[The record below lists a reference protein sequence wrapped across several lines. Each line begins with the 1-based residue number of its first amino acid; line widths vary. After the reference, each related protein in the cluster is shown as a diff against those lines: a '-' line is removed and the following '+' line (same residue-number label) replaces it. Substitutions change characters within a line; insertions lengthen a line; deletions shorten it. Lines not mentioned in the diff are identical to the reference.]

1 MHFLEPWLEQLHFSP
16 QFWLPLTSLSIFIT
30 GAVLAF
36 VFNKVIYPIVLR
48 FTNWTPTDLD
58 VRLLTSFR
66 RPLTLGIVVL
76 GLYLALILPLDIP
89 HTFRHIIDRA
99 AIILAII
106 IGAFALTA
114 AVSSFSKWYS
124 DEISPHTVSTLDDR
138 LMPMARRIVMAMIYA
153 LGALLVLDQLNVN
166 ISPLIAGLGLGGLA
180 VALALQPTLS
190 NLFAGTYVMTEG
202 VVSQGDYIELE
213 NGVAGY
219 VIDVGWRS
227 TRLRTWTNNLVV
239 VPNSRF
245 AETIITNY
253 QGPIPAV
260 NVYLTCGVSYD
271 SDLHLVERVCQE
283 EMDRLLDTDP
293 RAVKEYGAY
302 FAYESFDDSNVTFYL
317 FIQARDRIASFEVQS
332 ELIRMVHERFR
343 EEGIVINY
351 PMRTINFAENSSNGS
366 VVDSEA
372 DAGIGGQTRTSADPG
387 RRRAGILRRSR
398 EGQPSESVGHEAPA
412 SNVVHGDG
420 TEGSDGG
427 SGSGSGGAEAPGPDF
442 G

>member
-1 MHFLEPWLEQLHFSP
+1 MHLLDPWLEQLNLDP
-16 QFWLPLTSLSIFIT
+16 QLWLPLTSISIFIS
-30 GAVLAF
+30 GVVLAF
-36 VFNKVIYPIVLR
+36 VFNKAIYPLILR
-48 FTNWTPTDLD
+48 FTNFTPTNLD
-58 VRLLTSFR
+58 VRLVRAFR
-66 RPLTLGIVVL
+66 RPLTIGIVVA
-76 GLYLALILPLDIP
+76 GLYFALVLPLEL
-89 HTFRHIIDRA
+89 TLTVRHSIDRA
-99 AIILAII
+99 AGILGLIV
-106 IGAFALTA
+106 GVFALTG
-114 AVSSFSKWYS
+114 AVSNLFQWYS
-124 DEISPHTVSTLDDR
+124 EEISPHTASTLDDR
-138 LMPMARRIVMAMIYA
+138 LMPMLRRMAIAMIYG
-153 LGALLVLDQLNVN
+153 LGALLVLDVLNVN

-202 VVSQGDYIELE
+202 VVTQGDYIELE

-260 NVYLTCGVSYD
+260 NIYLTCGVSYD
-271 SDLHLVERVCQE
+271 SDLIRVEQVCKE
-283 EMDRLLDTDP
+283 EMALLLDSDP

-317 FIQARDRIASFEVQS
+317 FIQARDRLASFEVQS
-332 ELIRMVHERFR
+332 ELIRMVHQRFQ

-351 PMRTINFAENSSNGS
+351 PMRTINFANGTGP
-366 VVDSEA
+366 SEGTQPA
-372 DAGIGGQTRTSADPG
+372 AGPALSEEGAGII
-387 RRRAGILRRSR
+387 RRRVRGPAETP
-398 EGQPSESVGHEAPA
+398 EGREAPA
-412 SNVVHGDG
+412 SNIAHGDG
-420 TEGSDGG
+420 GD
-427 SGSGSGGAEAPGPDF
+427 APDAPGPDF

>member
-1 MHFLEPWLEQLHFSP
+1 MNFLEPWLRELGLTTQV
-16 QFWLPLTSLSIFIT
+16 WLPITSVSIFIA
-30 GAVLAF
+30 GVLLAF
-36 VFNKVIYPIVLR
+36 IVHKVLYPIAIR
-48 FTNWTPTDLD
+48 FTNFTPTDLD
-58 VRLLTSFR
+58 VRLLRAFR
-66 RPLTLGIVVL
+66 RPLTLGIIVL
-76 GLYLALILPLDIP
+76 GLYLSLILPLDLS
-89 HTFRHIIDRA
+89 HTLRHTIDRA
-99 AIILAII
+99 AGILGII
-106 IGAFALTA
+106 IGVFALTG
-114 AVSSFSKWYS
+114 AVSNFFKWYS
-124 DEISPHTVSTLDDR
+124 EEISPHTSSTLDDR
-138 LMPMARRIVMAMIYA
+138 LMPMARRIAMAMICA
-153 LGALLVLDQLNVN
+153 LGALVVLDLLNVN

-202 VVSQGDYIELE
+202 VVAHGDYIELE

-260 NVYLTCGVSYD
+260 NIYLTCGVSYD
-271 SDLHLVERVCQE
+271 SDLALVERVCQE
-283 EMDRLLDTDP
+283 EMDRLLETDP

-302 FAYESFDDSNVTFYL
+302 FAYESFDDSNITFYL

-332 ELIRMVHERFR
+332 ELIRLVHLRFR

-351 PMRTINFAENSSNGS
+351 PMRTVNFTDDRSPGPGAAEGN
-366 VVDSEA
+366 A
-372 DAGIGGQTRTSADPG
+372 IARP
-387 RRRAGILRRSR
+387 RAGAAVFLDPASTPGEARP
-398 EGQPSESVGHEAPA
+398 GQQAPA
-412 SNVVHGDG
+412 SSVAHGDG
-420 TEGSDGG
+420 ADGPD
-427 SGSGSGGAEAPGPDF
+427 APGPDF